1 MSNEYCWA
9 ICYRI
14 PPERFALIQRRI
26 GALTGDCRFNRSQQ
40 YRSIKGGF
48 LVNTVNYNKAAF
60 KNLCGEFVK
69 NNTIPQQLYE
79 KYQVKRGLRNS
90 DGSGVVAGIT
100 NICNVHGYIVNEGE
114 REPVAGELIYR
125 GYNINDIIANTT
137 GKDRFGFEE
146 TVYLLLFGN
155 LPTEQSLKNF
165 NEMLSGFRELPAGFS
180 EDMIFK
186 APSRNI
192 MNKMARS
199 VLALYSYEEDPEDQS
214 LEKELLRAVAIIAR
228 LPSAMVDSYQI
239 KRRVF
244 DHETLYLHPLNPDEC
259 TAESILSTLRHDR
272 VYTREEAKLLDL
284 MLIIHA
290 EHGGGNNS
298 TFTCRTLTSSGTDA
312 YSAYA
317 GAIGSLKGHRHGGAN
332 FKVMRQLDEFK
343 ENISDW
349 GNDSEVKDYLAKV
362 IKGEAGDG
370 TGLVYGMGHAI
381 YTLSDPRAVILK
393 ENAMKLAKGTEFEK
407 EFMLLDAVERLTPE
421 VFAEVKGSSK
431 VMCANVDLYSGLV
444 YKMLKIPVEL
454 NTPMFAVSR
463 IAGWSAHRI
472 EELLNGK
479 RIIRPA
485 YKAISQRRKYIPLE
499 ER

>member
-1 MSNEYCWA
+1 MNS
-9 ICYRI
+9 
-14 PPERFALIQRRI
+14 
-26 GALTGDCRFNRSQQ
+26 
-40 YRSIKGGF
+40 
-48 LVNTVNYNKAAF
+48 VNYDSAAF
-60 KNLCGEFVK
+60 KSLCEEFIE
-69 NNTIPQQLYE
+69 NNKIAPELYE

-90 DGSGVVAGIT
+90 DGSGVMAGIT

-114 REPVAGELIYR
+114 REPVQGELIYR
-125 GYNINDIIANTT
+125 GYSINDIVANTT
-137 GKDRFGFEE
+137 GRNRFGFEE
-146 TVYLLLFGN
+146 TAYLLLFGQ
-155 LPTEQSLKNF
+155 LPSEEQLKKF
-165 NEMLSGFRELPAGFS
+165 NGMLSKFRELPAGFS

-192 MNKMARS
+192 MNKMSRS

-214 LEKELLRAVAIIAR
+214 LEMELLRAVAIIAR

-244 DHETLYLHPLNPDEC
+244 DRESLYMHPLNPDEG
-259 TAESILSTLRHDR
+259 TAESILSTLRPDR
-272 VYTREEAKLLDL
+272 VYTREEAILLDL
-284 MLIIHA
+284 MLILHA

-332 FKVMRQLDEFK
+332 FKVIRQLEEFK
-343 ENISDW
+343 ENISNW
-349 GNDSEVKDYLAKV
+349 KNDGQVADYLAKV
-362 IKGEAGDG
+362 IRGEAGDG
-370 TGLVYGMGHAI
+370 TGLVYGMGHAV

-393 ENAMKLAKGTEFEK
+393 ENAMKLAAGTEFES
-407 EFMLLDAVERLTPE
+407 EFQLLDSVERLTPE
-421 VFAEVKGSSK
+421 VFAKVKGNSK

-444 YKMLKIPVEL
+444 YRMLKIPVEL
-454 NTPMFAVSR
+454 NTPLFAVSR

-472 EELLNGK
+472 EELITGK

-485 YKAISQRRKYIPLE
+485 YKAIAKRRKYIPLE